1 MDRCVSI
8 LANRQDAM
16 STRAR
21 KHVRARSAARDTSLR
36 RDVQEAIDRIWPV
49 GIVELPFDLDE
60 SYFFELHPKLS
71 RAFRCIRNTRLIYE
85 READGGP
92 VWWEESDPE
101 EDPPDEIERSRSYHT
116 FFVSPDGEGF
126 TFETEAEGVTEPE
139 FMTDDFAEA
148 GWGEEPPVS
157 RISGSGRT
165 GWVIAVSLLAPF
177 AVIELGDMAAFE
189 DGSTTEAEIE
199 SYGQTTDG
207 DLIDPEETFR
217 KVYGAQAY
225 KTMVSLRA
233 KIAHILEGFRIT
245 VLPPEEWRKP
255 APWLRGTEETLVGLD
270 GRAIRVL
277 DAFFSKACETVPPD
291 FSPVRPPVTV
301 RHNLRGGRIP
311 LSRAA

>member
-1 MDRCVSI
+1 
-8 LANRQDAM
+8 M
-16 STRAR
+16 STRSR
-21 KHVRARSAARDTSLR
+21 KHLRARSAPRDTSLR

-71 RAFRCIRNTRLIYE
+71 RAFRRIRNTRLSYE

-126 TFETEAEGVTEPE
+126 TFDTEAEGVAEPE
-139 FMTDDFAEA
+139 IMTDDFAEA
-148 GWGEEPPVS
+148 GWEEEPPVG

-165 GWVIAVSLLAPF
+165 GWVVAVSLLAPF
-177 AVIELGDMAAFE
+177 AVIELGDMVAFE

-199 SYGQTTDG
+199 SYRRTADG
-207 DLIDPEETFR
+207 ELIDPEETFR

-225 KTMVSLRA
+225 KTIVSLRA

-277 DAFFSKACETVPPD
+277 DAFFFES
-291 FSPVRPPVTV
+291 
-301 RHNLRGGRIP
+301 L
-311 LSRAA
+311 